1 MATIN
6 KDDFYDVL
14 KEPTRENFRI
24 LLQNQMGEE
33 DYLDLK
39 KEWPEKEKIAKH
51 ILAIANSGGGC
62 IIFGIEQKEDGTF
75 EQNGLSKLKDP
86 SDLRREVKGY
96 LPPALKY
103 MVRDFVYENS
113 EYEALVR
120 KKFQILIIDDNPLEL
135 PYICCKD
142 GTILSDGDIY
152 IRKGTESVK
161 ANNYDIDK
169 MIQRKMNESK
179 IPRRNTLN
187 LEDHLSQLKTLYSE
201 LTYTTNTSEILK
213 GMTSIITSFLGTKVT
228 QKKECYPKEDYDDF
242 IVRMLNKKKKRIDEE
257 LDI

>member
-1 MATIN
+1 MAMIN

-24 LLQNQMGEE
+24 LLQNQLGEE
-33 DYLDLK
+33 DYLDFK
-39 KEWPEKEKIAKH
+39 KEWPEKEKTAKH

-62 IIFGIEQKEDGTF
+62 IIFGIEQNEDGTF
-75 EQNGLSKLKDP
+75 KQNGLSKLKDP
-86 SDLRREVKGY
+86 SDLRRKVKGY
-96 LPPALKY
+96 LPPTLKY
-103 MVRDFVYENS
+103 RIKDFVYENS
-113 EYEALVR
+113 EYEMLVG
-120 KKFQILIIDDNPLEL
+120 KKFQILIIEDNPLEL

-142 GTILSDGDIY
+142 GNILCDGDIY
-152 IRKGTESVK
+152 IRKGTESIK

-179 IPRRNTLN
+179 IPRRNTLK

-201 LTYTTNTSEILK
+201 LTYTTNTNELIK
-213 GMTSIITSFLGTKVT
+213 GVTSLITSFLGTTVT
-228 QKKECYPKEDYDDF
+228 KKKECYPKEDYDDF
-242 IVRMLNKKKKRIDEE
+242 IVRMLNKKKKRIEEE